1 MKSSL
6 GIGLA
11 AAVLLGLAALV
22 RPAGAARAASATDCA
37 SVGMDFADAEAE
49 KKCQDGDASGSQ
61 WRGSEQ
67 IMVVKGPGYF
77 IYLRR
82 LKSGYQS
89 YIMDEDVR
97 DFADSFAKDIF
108 QSSSPVS
115 GHAVVSGYNVATFS
129 GKLAE
134 SPHPEVDCFAFTRYG
149 GVVVGARGGFSGAPG
164 TANGLYGGY
173 CAKRGKGISDA
184 SILHILSELRAPVD

>member
-1 MKSSL
+1 
-6 GIGLA
+6 
-11 AAVLLGLAALV
+11 
-22 RPAGAARAASATDCA
+22 
-37 SVGMDFADAEAE
+37 
-49 KKCQDGDASGSQ
+49 
-61 WRGSEQ
+61 
-67 IMVVKGPGYF
+67 
-77 IYLRR
+77 
-82 LKSGYQS
+82 
-89 YIMDEDVR
+89 MDEDVR

-134 SPHPEVDCFAFTRYG
+134 SPHPEVECFAFTRYG
-149 GVVVGARGGFSGAPG
+149 VVVVGARGGFSGAPG